1 MIYHFEF
8 DYPPGD
14 LVCSFRNTDLQS
26 AVEIVEKYL
35 NKYGSSDK
43 YMPLDHWLH
52 EADKLNDELNAFVAD
67 RLSFMPTLL
76 IPEEDDLS
84 EFDSATPQNVPPAVK
99 ALLSASLGI
108 RNLWLLQDKTEE
120 MFNRY
125 ADGDLGFLSE
135 RRYKNFFQLPLM
147 YSVEKDNYIVSNKA
161 ALQSVLGLDMIN
173 IISSKYK
180 IHECVVCG
188 EYYAV
193 KGNYKSS
200 ACKKCRGK
208 YAQTSY
214 NESIANDPVKA
225 MYSRYYQRYRKRC
238 LAGTLPRSDFDEW
251 CRSARRLREEYSG
264 RYAIS
269 ESPDIV
275 REFEKE
281 ITIPS

>member
-1 MIYHFEF
+1 MIYNFEF

-35 NKYGSSDK
+35 NKYGLSDK
-43 YMPLDHWLH
+43 DKPMEYWLH
-52 EADKLNDELNAFVAD
+52 EADKLNDELNASVAEK
-67 RLSFMPTLL
+67 LSFMPTLL
-76 IPEEDDLS
+76 VPEEDDLS
-84 EFDSATPQNVPPAVK
+84 EFDSDTPKNVPPAVK
-99 ALLSASLGI
+99 ALLSASRGI

-120 MFNRY
+120 MFSRY

-135 RRYKNFFQLPLM
+135 RRYKNFFQLPLV
-147 YSVEKDNYIVSNKA
+147 YSAEKENYIVSNKA
-161 ALQSVLGLDMIN
+161 TLQSVLGLDMLN

-180 IHECVVCG
+180 IHECAVCG
-188 EYYAV
+188 EYYIV

-208 YAQTSY
+208 FAQTSY
-214 NESIANDPVKA
+214 NQSVANDPVKA
-225 MYSRYYQRYRKRC
+225 TYNRYYQRYRKRC
-238 LAGTLPRSDFDEW
+238 LAGSMMRSDFNEW
-251 CRSARRLREEYSG
+251 CRYAKRLREEYSE
-264 RYAIS
+264 RYMIS

-275 REFEKE
+275 SEFEKE